1 MFGNSPTLYRVHKT
15 SIIKYYNIAS
25 MNSSLDSYP
34 EEKMNDIF
42 PIIYQEN
49 SRPIIGMYGLLY
61 DEEAYKSFSQFIYSE
76 VLYYIIFSIIFYN
89 VKKY

>member
-1 MFGNSPTLYRVHKT
+1 
-15 SIIKYYNIAS
+15 
-25 MNSSLDSYP
+25 MNSSVDSYS

-49 SRPIIGMYGLLY
+49 SRPIIGIYGLLY

-76 VLYYIIFSIIFYN
+76 VLYYI
-89 VKKY
+89 